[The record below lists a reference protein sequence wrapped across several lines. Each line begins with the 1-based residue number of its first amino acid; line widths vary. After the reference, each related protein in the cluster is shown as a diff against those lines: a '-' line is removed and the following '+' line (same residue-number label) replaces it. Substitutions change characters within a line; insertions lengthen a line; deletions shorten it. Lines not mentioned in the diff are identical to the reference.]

1 MSIVTKVSKKSQIV
15 IPKEIRRLV
24 HLFDGDELM
33 VDVEG
38 DRIILR
44 VKPRSYTK
52 KLKGLHK
59 EIWKGVDPKKYIKE
73 ERDSWR

>member
-59 EIWKGVDPKKYIKE
+59 EIWKGVAPKKYIKE

>member
-59 EIWKGVDPKKYIKE
+59 EIWKDVDPKKYIKE